1 MSKLRIRVTT
11 GLFAFIAPVATAS
24 ADVDEGRR
32 IAERWCAACHVVSSE
47 QTTGAEAPPFSELA
61 NRFDFRS
68 RPLAEILAGPHPAMP
83 AMQLGRE
90 DSANLTAYIRS
101 LKK

>member
-1 MSKLRIRVTT
+1 MSKLRTRIVI
-11 GLFAFIAPVATAS
+11 GLSAFIAHVGTAN
-24 ADVDEGRR
+24 ADAAEGRR

-83 AMQLGRE
+83 GMQLGRE